1 MDEKLLAKV
10 RNVTIWA
17 AGRQYA
23 EVAINLP
30 DIRGQGP
37 RQYMGFPQY
46 YGAALRT
53 RSTSNYCNKC
63 EYVCATPGSL
73 RNRV

>member
-37 RQYMGFPQY
+37 RQYE
-46 YGAALRT
+46 LSSILWH
-53 RSTSNYCNKC
+53 RSKD
-63 EYVCATPGSL
+63 
-73 RNRV
+73 